1 MDVSLV
7 IDNRESEGL
16 GPSHEAKIGFG
27 APFLFCFFMATITIG
42 CHRIIFIETHH
53 PDDSLL
59 AYLSISVAWSNT
71 KQILWILR
79 PAHWEMVID

>member
-27 APFLFCFFMATITIG
+27 APFLFFFFSWLPSPWVAIAL
-42 CHRIIFIETHH
+42 
-53 PDDSLL
+53 SL
-59 AYLSISVAWSNT
+59 
-71 KQILWILR
+71 
-79 PAHWEMVID
+79 

>member
-16 GPSHEAKIGFG
+16 RPSHEAKIGFG
-27 APFLFCFFMATITIG
+27 VPFFFFMATVTIG

-71 KQILWILR
+71 EQILWILR